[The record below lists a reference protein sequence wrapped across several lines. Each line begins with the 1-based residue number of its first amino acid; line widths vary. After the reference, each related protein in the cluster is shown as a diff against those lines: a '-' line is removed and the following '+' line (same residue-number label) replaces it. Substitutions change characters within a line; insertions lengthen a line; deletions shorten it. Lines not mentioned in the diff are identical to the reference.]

1 MIPIFRNPKM
11 NTTESAYA
19 NRLELFKKA
28 GDIEDYIFEGITF
41 KLADDTRYTPDF
53 LVIRKMCFECH
64 EVKGFFRDDAKV
76 KIKVASAKF
85 HWFKFVLVKYNKG
98 NWEFTDY

>member
-1 MIPIFRNPKM
+1 M
-11 NTTESAYA
+11 NKTELAYA

-28 GDIEDYIFEGITF
+28 GQIEDFAFEGLTF

-53 LVIRKMCFECH
+53 FIVRKERFEFH

-76 KIKVASAKF
+76 KIKVAAKMF
-85 HWFKFVLVKYNKG
+85 PWFKFVLVQYQKG
-98 NWEFTDY
+98 EWKFTDY